1 MSETEALEE
10 ALMDVFCG
18 AKNRG
23 FRLYRQYA
31 TEAHVK
37 RLKRILADTVKGAVV
52 DAYVPDMVGLR
63 EMLRKTDEISALSR
77 LLVAE
82 QSGRNDEN
90 EVRER
95 AVELIVAKINDVQK
109 SAKASKD
116 RSGPTAEELAEV
128 SSAS

>member
-1 MSETEALEE
+1 
-10 ALMDVFCG
+10 
-18 AKNRG
+18 
-23 FRLYRQYA
+23 
-31 TEAHVK
+31 
-37 RLKRILADTVKGAVV
+37 
-52 DAYVPDMVGLR
+52 
-63 EMLRKTDEISALSR
+63 MLRKTDEISALSR